1 MPEPSFTVE
10 HCSDAEIKIAHSG
23 EGHRYTF
30 SFTTDNKGRV
40 ILSPAV
46 NCRDNDKAAHSAAH
60 FAKEARR
67 FAETDARK
75 RGKID

>member
-10 HCSDAEIKIAHSG
+10 HCSDAEIKVAHSG

-30 SFTTDNKGRV
+30 AFTTDNKGRCV
-40 ILSPAV
+40 LSPV
-46 NCRDNDKAAHSAAH
+46 IRCRDNDKAMHSAEH

-67 FAETDARK
+67 FAETEALK

>member
-10 HCSDAEIKIAHSG
+10 RSSDSEIKVAHSG

-30 SFTTDNKGRV
+30 SFSTDNKGRR

-46 NCRDNDKAAHSAAH
+46 NCRDNEKAAHSAEH

-67 FAETDARK
+67 FAETEAHK
-75 RGKID
+75 LGKID

>member
-1 MPEPSFTVE
+1 MPEQSFTVE
-10 HCSDAEIKIAHSG
+10 RCSDAEIRVVHSG

-60 FAKEARR
+60 FSKEARQ
-67 FAETDARK
+67 FAEIDARK

>member
-1 MPEPSFTVE
+1 MPDPNFTVE
-10 HCSDAEIKIAHSG
+10 HCSDAEIRIVHSG

-30 SFTTDNKGRV
+30 SFTTDNKGLA
-40 ILSPAV
+40 ILSPTV
-46 NCRDNDKAAHSAAH
+46 NCRDNDKATHSAAH
-60 FAKEARR
+60 FAKEARQ